1 MNNILQF
8 VTEPKALLI
17 APAGYGKTYTIA
29 ACLANTTGH
38 QLVLTHTHAGIG
50 SIREKLRN
58 AAIPKASYSVE
69 TISGFVQKLVHA
81 FYAGKDFPD
90 QQNGA
95 AYYSFLNSQ
104 LKKLFRSVIV
114 REVIKSS
121 YDGLFVDE
129 YQDCSVQQH
138 ELVLQLAELF
148 PVRVFGD
155 PLQGIF
161 DFNGE
166 AVIMEKALAD
176 FQRFADL
183 VVPHRW
189 YQCGNAGLGDYLSAF
204 RASLLNEKH
213 IKLENKREMGLY
225 YFPIPEGGVLSA
237 GPDYLKQLSRIL
249 NNQKKNPD
257 LESLLFIV
265 PEYTE
270 PADSTNT
277 VNKGDIGHRS
287 KIKARIDFG
296 NQLTLLEAIDD
307 KLFYS
312 VSRQADI
319 FIQPNRIGKKLTRL
333 KGNLLERLF
342 NKSDF
347 DRWFKDEKWINKR
360 TTYEAA
366 TSKLFRKKVSD
377 FFSDPQP
384 LCLYD
389 ILHFIK
395 KQLQIK
401 LKRPEV
407 FVSLCTALKFAAE
420 NHVSVFDAMVDHR
433 NRIRRVGRK
442 VEGKC
447 IGTTLLT
454 KGLEF
459 DSVVIVDAHLFNCP
473 KHLYVAFTRCRKNL
487 FVFSATDTLRPD
499 YRRFDPPGST

>member
-8 VTEPKALLI
+8 VTEPITLLI

-38 QLVLTHTHAGIG
+38 QLILTHTHAGIG
-50 SIREKLRN
+50 SIKEKLRN

-69 TISGFVQKLVHA
+69 TISGFVQKLVYA
-81 FYAGKDFPD
+81 FYSNKDFPD

-95 AYYSFLNSQ
+95 FYYSFLNSQ

-114 REVIKSS
+114 PEIIKSS

-129 YQDCSVQQH
+129 YQDCSVKQH

-183 VVPHRW
+183 AVPHRW
-189 YQCGNAGLGDYLSAF
+189 YQCGNTGLGDYLSEF
-204 RASLLNEKH
+204 RASLLNRED
-213 IKLENKREMGLY
+213 IKLENKHDIGLY
-225 YFPIPEGGVLSA
+225 YFPVPEGGVLSA
-237 GPDYLKQLSRIL
+237 GSDSLKQLSRII
-249 NNQKKNPD
+249 NNQKKNLD
-257 LESLLFIV
+257 LNSLLFIV
-265 PEYTE
+265 PEYTD
-270 PADSTNT
+270 PADSTKT
-277 VNKGDIGHRS
+277 VNKGDIVHRS
-287 KIKARIDFG
+287 RIKARIDFG
-296 NQLTLLEAIDD
+296 NQLALLEAIDD
-307 KLFYS
+307 KSFYT
-312 VSRQADI
+312 VSHQADI
-319 FIQPNRIGKKLTRL
+319 FIQPNRIRKKLTRL
-333 KGNLLERLF
+333 KDDLLERLF

-347 DRWFKDEKWINKR
+347 DRWSNDEKWINKR
-360 TTYEAA
+360 KTDEAA
-366 TSKLFRKKVSD
+366 TSKLFRKKLSD

-384 LCLYD
+384 LYLYD
-389 ILHFIK
+389 VLHFIK

-401 LKRPEV
+401 VKRPEV
-407 FVSLCTALKFAAE
+407 FASLCTALKFAAE
-420 NHVSVFDAMVDHR
+420 NHISVFDAMVDHH
-433 NRIRRVGRK
+433 NKIRRVGRK

-473 KHLYVAFTRCRKNL
+473 KHLYVAFT
-487 FVFSATDTLRPD
+487 
-499 YRRFDPPGST
+499 